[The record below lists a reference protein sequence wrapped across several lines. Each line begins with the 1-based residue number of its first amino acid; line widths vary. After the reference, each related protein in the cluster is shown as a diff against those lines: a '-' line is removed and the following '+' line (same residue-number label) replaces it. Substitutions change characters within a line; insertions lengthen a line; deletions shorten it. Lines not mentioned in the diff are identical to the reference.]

1 MPAEYAILIAFFA
14 LLGNAFFVGA
24 EFGLVSARRS
34 SVESLAAAGSKKAK
48 KTLYAMEHISLM
60 LAGAQLGITLFSL
73 VLGAVA
79 EPVIAHAL
87 ESPLHALGL
96 SDASIHIVSF
106 IIALTIMVYLHVVVG
121 EMIPKNL
128 ALARPEQTALKL
140 VPWLVLIVS
149 WIKPV
154 VFGLNWVANKTLV
167 FVKIQPKDEIPSAFN
182 RDEVAGFI
190 KESHNEGYIDKDEAE
205 LLSSA
210 LNLDDAILHR
220 IILPYKD
227 LVTIPLESTY
237 VYVKQL
243 ASKYG
248 YSRYPIKDG
257 DKYIGYVHLKDIIA
271 VKESNLNLNI
281 DKSII
286 RDLYP
291 TTEDQSL
298 RIVLTGMQ
306 KARSHLG
313 QVFSTKGEPIG
324 LIALEDVLEELVGTI
339 HDYSHS

>member
-1 MPAEYAILIAFFA
+1 MPAEYAILIAFIA
-14 LLGNAFFVGA
+14 LAGNAFFVGA

-34 SVESLAAAGSKKAK
+34 NIESLAASGSKRAK

-73 VLGAVA
+73 ILGAVA

-96 SDASIHIVSF
+96 SDTYVHFVSF
-106 IIALTIMVYLHVVVG
+106 LIALAIMVYLHVVAG

-154 VFGLNWVANKTLV
+154 VHSLNWVANKTLV
-167 FVKIQPKDEIPSAFN
+167 LIKIQPKDEIPSAFN

-190 KESHNEGYIDKDEAE
+190 KESHNEGYIDKDEVA
-205 LLSSA
+205 LLTGA
-210 LNLDDAILHR
+210 LHLDDATLHR
-220 IILPYKD
+220 IILPYKN
-227 LVTIPLESTY
+227 LVTIPKNSTPLY
-237 VYVKQL
+237 VQQL
-243 ASKYG
+243 ASKHG
-248 YSRYPIKDG
+248 FSRYPIKDG
-257 DKYIGYVHLKDIIA
+257 EKYIGYVHLKDIIA
-271 VKESNLNLNI
+271 VKESELNSAISEN
-281 DKSII
+281 II
-286 RDLYP
+286 RELYP
-291 TTEDQSL
+291 VKADQSL
-298 RIVLTGMQ
+298 RSVLSGMQ

-313 QVFSTKGEPIG
+313 QVFNVNDKPIG

-339 HDYSHS
+339 HDHSHS

>member
-1 MPAEYAILIAFFA
+1 MPAEYAVLVALFA
-14 LLGNAFFVGA
+14 LMGNAFFVGA

-34 SVESLAAAGSKKAK
+34 SIESLAVSGSKRAK

-73 VLGAVA
+73 ILGAVA

-87 ESPLHALGL
+87 EAPLHAIGL
-96 SDASIHIVSF
+96 SDTYIHIVSF
-106 IIALTIMVYLHVVVG
+106 VIALCIMVYLHVVAG

-149 WIKPV
+149 WVKPV
-154 VFGLNWVANKTLV
+154 VYTLNWIANKTLILIR
-167 FVKIQPKDEIPSAFN
+167 IQPKDEIPSAFN

-190 KESHNEGYIDKDEAE
+190 KESHNEGYIDKDEVA
-205 LLSSA
+205 LLTGA
-210 LNLDDAILHR
+210 LHLDDTILNR
-220 IILPYKD
+220 IILPYKN
-227 LVTIPLESTY
+227 LVTIPKNSTPLY
-237 VYVKQL
+237 VQQL

-248 YSRYPIKDG
+248 FSRYPIKDG
-257 DKYIGYVHLKDIIA
+257 EKYIGYVHLKDIIA
-271 VKESNLNLNI
+271 VKENLLNSAVS
-281 DKSII
+281 KSII
-286 RDLYP
+286 RELYP
-291 TTEDQSL
+291 VKSDQSL
-298 RIVLTGMQ
+298 RSVLSGMQ

-313 QVFSTKGEPIG
+313 QVSNAKGEYIG

-339 HDYSHS
+339 QDDSHS